1 MPRDEASASSA
12 ALAAASAANQPASL
26 HLPPTDT
33 LLLRGLPLQA
43 AIAAA
48 RSPDYFNLGNHSA
61 YSMKRSLLQQSNIST
76 STDMIQNVKHSID
89 SKMVSLLGLERAP
102 LSSSSSRNMIHQVKN
117 SINLKARVGHSVP
130 AEVSQKTQ
138 DRLNEIR
145 DSIDMKRI
153 VTQLAPKKA
162 EALGSPRDQESL
174 VSYASSAS
182 FYKSEDDD
190 EREEL
195 DELDEDDRSD
205 ADTPRIHVED
215 HGGQRVLRRKPPPV
229 SSLDEAL
236 GREKF
241 GFDSDLSFNRKISS
255 YSDLDSSMSPLEHAG
270 VEEDPTT
277 GGSASSLGVGPD
289 GAASTS
295 TLPQFPSLAHRS
307 STKSVQ
313 KHGGFFR
320 RRERNPGMDPAVAE
334 ATAEEANE
342 DEDEDE
348 SELTDA
354 APRNT
359 IVAPQ
364 QTVQLKTT
372 MRKTNKRKE
381 KRERFNE
388 NKPWKNH
395 NECLYVSEQERK
407 RYEGVWVSNKGLYLR
422 LVVTRLVGVDYDAE
436 PDMATP
442 TEEMSLRAA
451 QLLSKLEN
459 QDAEDFHGLVSADL
473 NQLIH
478 GVVVRRLWQRSR
490 LPDETLEAVWNLV
503 DFRKDGTLN
512 KPEFL
517 VGMWLVDQCLYGRKL
532 PKTVD
537 PIVWDS
543 LGSIGLN
550 VVVKKKGRR

>member
-1 MPRDEASASSA
+1 MSRDEASASSA
-12 ALAAASAANQPASL
+12 ALAAASAAKQPGGL
-26 HLPPTDT
+26 HLLPTDS

-43 AIAAA
+43 ATAAA
-48 RSPDYFNLGNHSA
+48 RSSDYFNLGNHSA
-61 YSMKRSLLQQSNIST
+61 FSMKRSLLQQSNMSS

-102 LSSSSSRNMIHQVKN
+102 LSSSSSRNMIHQVRN
-117 SINLKARVGHSVP
+117 SINLKARAGQ
-130 AEVSQKTQ
+130 VSQKTQ

-145 DSIDMKRI
+145 DTIDMKRI

-162 EALGSPRDQESL
+162 EALGSPQDQESL

-195 DELDEDDRSD
+195 AGLDEDDRSD
-205 ADTPRIHVED
+205 IDTPRIHVED
-215 HGGQRVLRRKPPPV
+215 HGGQRVLKRKPPPV

-236 GREKF
+236 GRERF
-241 GFDSDLSFNRKISS
+241 GFDSDLSFNHKVSS
-255 YSDLDSSMSPLEHAG
+255 YSDLDSSISPLEHPS
-270 VEEDPTT
+270 VEDPTT

-320 RRERNPGMDPAVAE
+320 RRERNPGVDAAVAE
-334 ATAEEANE
+334 ATAEEANA

-407 RYEGVWVSNKGLYLR
+407 RYEGVWVSNKGLYMR

-436 PDMATP
+436 PGMSAP
-442 TEEMSLRAA
+442 AEEMSLRAA
-451 QLLSKLEN
+451 QLLSKLES

-478 GVVVRRLWQRSR
+478 AVVVRRLWQRSR
-490 LPDETLEAVWNLV
+490 LPAETLEAVWNLV

-532 PKTVD
+532 PKNVD